1 MPTLRRDHDLFSL
14 QSNKL
19 LSLSRS
25 LGLLPAQHQKLVAE
39 IVLLRLF
46 GLLENSLES
55 ICAKLC
61 SGASYVDGTVPSV
74 RAQQRSKSAAVHA
87 MEVLGRSNPRRAR
100 WNDGADIRGSR
111 PRLTRSIYGTACKR
125 PNW

>member
-14 QSNKL
+14 QSNKP

-25 LGLLPAQHQKLVAE
+25 FGLLPAQHQKLVAE

-61 SGASYVDGTVPSV
+61 SGASYLDGTVPSV
-74 RAQQRSKSAAVHA
+74 RAQQPSISAALHA

-100 WNDGADIRGSR
+100 WNDGADVRGSR
-111 PRLTRSIYGTACKR
+111 V
-125 PNW
+125 